1 VVEINSLAELNSNS
15 PTVDRVDMG
24 PNDRIDSTAVQVVRS
39 YAPDSSTAFVTDEY
53 NGYVEHP
60 TLFLATAWTA
70 GSITTDITSDLF
82 REYVNV
88 AISSGAFV
96 ARKLSNFMFVDALL
110 KVTIVV
116 QGSSVAQGKL
126 VFSFD
131 PTPYPDRFAADNTH
145 VYEHRPQKTRA
156 MLIPHIEI
164 DPAESKTYTIELP
177 APTRYGVY
185 SLAKDDTEDEYSLG
199 SYHMRQTVI
208 NTLGSGTTSVPDIS
222 IGIYLSLV
230 APKVSSAT
238 QATLFTLTSELLQEK
253 TDPSGGVISG
263 FFKKAADV
271 AGIISVVTPPNISA
285 PLTLFSAA
293 SGAVGSFLSWF
304 GFSKPQVLDPTYST
318 ISTQAN
324 WTRIDGKLR
333 SDIMALRSN
342 NSVGLNPK
350 DCPLLNYDDM
360 ITANLM
366 AKPGLVK
373 QFAVPTAT
381 ASGALIGSIPVLP
394 VYNRVLDDPAI
405 ANAYEMTPLSFATYP
420 YSRWRG
426 NIDIDIEFVCSVFHR
441 CTIIALYDPS
451 GEVPAAPPYLRYV
464 SALQH
469 WTFHVNGHTK
479 HRINIPWKQLAP
491 FKHLGGVQNSNPGLA
506 SSTTNGVVWFFLLNP
521 ITTNGGTAPVHIN
534 LYYSSTEMMLGGVEN
549 KFAQPVLILPTEGF
563 ARTGSEYTLDGIEE
577 EEEEVP
583 NSALESGAFE
593 LTSAIS
599 YDSSF
604 FTKFFGEEHTHSVKE
619 LAQRQSKVAV
629 FSAPE
634 ADPTRLMTFEL
645 SPGPLFINPVD
656 NFTTGT
662 VQSFTNLF
670 AFVAYSYVGV
680 RGSVEFTLFPNSG
693 RSAPFSACSAVS
705 QFRGG
710 AAPQVTSNATP
721 NGVMRDFWGGM
732 TIGYTNINPS
742 LQANFPYYYRGLFR
756 PSVSGS
762 AYLDDSASFAC
773 VSSNTAANAQ
783 PPILT
788 TVWNGAGDDCVF
800 VGYRG
805 TPVMLC

>member
-1 VVEINSLAELNSNS
+1 MVEINSLAELNSNS
-15 PTVDRVDMG
+15 PNVDRVDMG

-39 YAPDSSTAFVTDEY
+39 YAPDKSTTFVTDEY

-60 TLFLATAWTA
+60 ILFLATAWTA

-88 AISSGAFV
+88 AIANGSFV
-96 ARKLSNFMFVDALL
+96 ARKLSNFMFVDGLL

-131 PTPYPDRFAADNTH
+131 PTPYPDRFAGDNTH

-185 SLAKDDTEDEYSLG
+185 SLAKTDVNNEWSLG

-222 IGIYLSLV
+222 IGIYLSLSS
-230 APKVSSAT
+230 PKVSSAT
-238 QATLFTLTSELLQEK
+238 QYSEFTLTSELLQEK

-263 FFKKAADV
+263 FFKKAADI
-271 AGIISVVTPPNISA
+271 AGVVSAVTPPNISA

-304 GFSKPQVLDPTYST
+304 GFSKPQVHDPVYAT

-324 WTRIDGKLR
+324 WTKIDGKIR
-333 SDIMALRSN
+333 SDMMALRSN
-342 NSVGLNPK
+342 NSVGLNPN

-366 AKPGLVK
+366 KKPGLVH
-373 QFAVPTAT
+373 QFQVPTAT
-381 ASGALIGSIPVLP
+381 ASGAFIGSVPVMP
-394 VYNRVLDDPAI
+394 VFNRVLDDPAI
-405 ANAYEMTPLSFATYP
+405 ANAYEMTPLSFAAYP
-420 YSRWRG
+420 YGRWRG
-426 NIDIDIEFVCSVFHR
+426 TINIDIEFVCSVFHR
-441 CTIIALYDPS
+441 CTIVALYDPS
-451 GEVPAAPPYLRYV
+451 DEVPAAPPYLRYV
-464 SALQH
+464 STLQH

-479 HRINIPWKQLAP
+479 HRIDIPWKQMAP
-491 FKHLGGVQNSNPGLA
+491 FRGVGKVRNSNPG
-506 SSTTNGVVWFFLLNP
+506 STSPLTNGVVWFFLLNP

-534 LYYSSTEMMLGGVEN
+534 LYYSSNEMMLGGIEN
-549 KFAQPVLILPTEGF
+549 KFPQPVLILPE
-563 ARTGSEYTLDGIEE
+563 AELLERRESEYTLDDDDGVEA
-577 EEEEVP
+577 P
-583 NSALESGAFE
+583 HSESGAFE
-593 LTSAIS
+593 LTSQVS

-619 LAQRQSKVAV
+619 LAQRQSKIAT

-634 ADPTRLMTFEL
+634 GDPTRLLTFEL

-656 NFTTGT
+656 NSAT
-662 VQSFTNLF
+662 VSVASYTNLF
-670 AFVAYSYVGV
+670 TFVAYSYVGV
-680 RGSVEFTLFPNSG
+680 RGSVEFSLFPNAG
-693 RSAPFSACSAVS
+693 RSVPFDACSAVS
-705 QFRGG
+705 EFKGG
-710 AAPQVTSNATP
+710 AAPQMTSTAAP

-732 TIGYTNINPS
+732 SIGYTNINPS

-756 PSVSGS
+756 PSVAAS
-762 AYLDDSASFAC
+762 AYLDDSASFTC
-773 VSSNTAANAQ
+773 VGYSTAATTQ
-783 PPILT
+783 PPIIT